1 MNTLKNLLT
10 HYSSYKLP
18 DRKNISKS
26 AKSHHDKIKE
36 KLKRE
41 LEPIEHIA
49 LTSDGWTSRQNYSY
63 LGVTCHYLNSNFQIC
78 HFNLAVRHFLGGHNA
93 ENIYLNVLKIS
104 FVNTK

>member
-1 MNTLKNLLT
+1 MNTLKNLLKHKT
-10 HYSSYKLP
+10 PATSCLT
-18 DRKNISKS
+18 NISES

-63 LGVTCHYLNSNFQIC
+63 LGVTCHYLNHPFYYHPFYYIISYIHFCYEIFTLTLFFSTIC
-78 HFNLAVRHFLGGHNA
+78 R
-93 ENIYLNVLKIS
+93 IM
-104 FVNTK
+104 